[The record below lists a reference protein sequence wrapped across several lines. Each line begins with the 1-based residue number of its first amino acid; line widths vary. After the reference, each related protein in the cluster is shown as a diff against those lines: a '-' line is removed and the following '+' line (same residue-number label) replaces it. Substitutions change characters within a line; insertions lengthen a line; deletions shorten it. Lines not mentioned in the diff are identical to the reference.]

1 MFALPHIIK
10 SKLTRYFILVF
21 CTILPVIYSIYDFIM
36 YSPEIIVVMI
46 VLKLT
51 KVAAVELHSYVFF
64 FTFVTSE
71 FHGIGVHHLY
81 FVISNI
87 ASFSLNHI
95 CEQIYNFQLHG
106 EQTFHH

>member
-1 MFALPHIIK
+1 
-10 SKLTRYFILVF
+10 
-21 CTILPVIYSIYDFIM
+21 M

-81 FVISNI
+81 FVIYISL
-87 ASFSLNHI
+87 ASL
-95 CEQIYNFQLHG
+95 
-106 EQTFHH
+106 